1 MKVPTKSLRSAAVLL
16 AAGAVIAGCGASP
29 TDKGSTSGASASGG
43 SDLQSVYS
51 AVNGLTGTARYNKLL
66 QLAKD
71 AGGSIGFYHSGDMTK
86 EVAAFEQATGLKVN
100 DFQATSERV
109 MERVTQEEQAGR
121 QGSDVVLGGQNDMK
135 NLNDQGGLETLN
147 TPAFSDV
154 GADFKS
160 KYDISPIAIM
170 EMPTYNTDKV
180 SASKLPKSWEGL
192 FQNPPG
198 RLGIEITDQDF
209 YETLIRKYFMQQKG
223 MSEQAAINLVT
234 KGYQGAQQV
243 DGHTL
248 VANLLASGQY
258 AYVPN
263 LYAQYVGKLQKSG
276 APISY
281 DHLAPGMPPFVVNLT
296 AGLTKGGKNPAG
308 GLLLIE
314 WLMGPDGQKVIADQ
328 HYVPTSK
335 EYKGQTLLE
344 QYPNAIVQNFYLT
357 DTPQQAADWKAK
369 FQALLQSIGGKPASQ
384 PSS

>member
-29 TDKGSTSGASASGG
+29 TDKGSTGGASASGG

-86 EVAAFEQATGLKVN
+86 EVAAFQQATGLKVN

-109 MERVTQEEQAGR
+109 MERVTQEQQASR

-135 NLNDQGGLETLN
+135 SLSDQGGLATLN
-147 TPAFSDV
+147 TPAFGDV
-154 GADFKS
+154 GTDFKS

-170 EMPTYNTDKV
+170 EMPTYITDK
-180 SASKLPKSWEGL
+180 
-192 FQNPPG
+192 
-198 RLGIEITDQDF
+198 DF

-281 DHLAPGMPPFVVNLT
+281 DHLAPGMLPFVVNLT

-335 EYKGQTLLE
+335 EYVGTTLLE

-357 DTPQQAADWKAK
+357 DTAAQTADWKAK
-369 FQALLQSIGGKPASQ
+369 FQTLLQSIGGKPAT
-384 PSS
+384 SSS

>member
-1 MKVPTKSLRSAAVLL
+1 MKVPTKSLRSAAVLI
-16 AAGAVIAGCGASP
+16 AAGAVVAGCGASP
-29 TDKGSTSGASASGG
+29 TDKASSNGGGASGG

-51 AVNGLTGTARYNKLL
+51 AVNGLTGTQRYDKLL
-66 QLAKD
+66 QMAKD
-71 AGGSIGFYHSGDMTK
+71 AGGSIGFYHSGDMTP
-86 EVAAFEQATGLKVN
+86 EVQAFEQATGLKVR

-109 MERVTQEEQAGR
+109 MERVTQEQQASR
-121 QGSDVVLGGQNDMK
+121 QASDVVLGGSNDMK
-135 NLNDQGGLETLN
+135 NLNDSGGLAQLN
-147 TPAFSDV
+147 TPAFADV
-154 GADFKS
+154 GADFKAA
-160 KYDISPIAIM
+160 YDVSPIAIM

-180 SASKLPKSWEGL
+180 SGNKIPKSWEDL

-198 RLGIEITDQDF
+198 RLGIEITDQEW
-209 YETLIRKYFMQQKG
+209 YEALIRKYFMQQKG

-281 DHLAPGMPPFVVNLT
+281 DHLAPGMPPFVVSLS

-314 WLMGPDGQKVIADQ
+314 WLMGPDGQKVIAGQ
-328 HYVPTSK
+328 HYVPTSNQ
-335 EYKGQTLLE
+335 YKGGKTLLQ
-344 QYPNAIVQNFYLT
+344 QYPNAVVQNLYLT
-357 DTPQQAADWKAK
+357 DTPQQTADWKAK
-369 FQALLQSIGGKPASQ
+369 FQTLLQSIGGKPASQ
-384 PSS
+384 SS